1 MTGHD
6 SADPYA
12 VLGVPRDATQPLI
25 DQAYRALVRRYH
37 PDSRPT
43 AGDLAA
49 TDDTRL
55 ADVMAAYLVLG
66 KPERRAVFDRRNL
79 TASAPAQEAPVRRHA
94 SYGNG
99 ALLVSAGPVHWYP
112 PAPTAPDAPAEA
124 RDGHDGHDG
133 HDGAAAG
140 RATPTPRMT
149 HPNHDPDLDPDL
161 DLVDQVR
168 ALTAQ
173 VSQLT
178 VARDSNRRIGM
189 AMGII
194 MSQRRVD
201 EAGAFDLLR
210 GTSQNTNRKLRD
222 IAEDVIRGRR
232 V

>member
-1 MTGHD
+1 MTQHQ
-6 SADPYA
+6 SSDPYA

-37 PDSRPT
+37 PDSRPRDG
-43 AGDLAA
+43 ALAE

-66 KPERRAVFDRRNL
+66 NPERRAVFDRRTP
-79 TASAPAQEAPVRRHA
+79 TASAPAQPAPVRHYA

-99 ALLVSAGPVHWYP
+99 ALLVSAGPVHWYQ

-124 RDGHDGHDG
+124 RDGHDG

-222 IAEDVIRGRR
+222 IAEDVIRDRR
-232 V
+232 A